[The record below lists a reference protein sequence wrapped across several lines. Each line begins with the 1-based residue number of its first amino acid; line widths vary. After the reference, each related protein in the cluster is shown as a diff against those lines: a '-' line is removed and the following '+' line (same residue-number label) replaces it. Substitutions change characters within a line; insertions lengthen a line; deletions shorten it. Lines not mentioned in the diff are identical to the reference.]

1 MIENKS
7 YSEERHNKL
16 SRDEKSSDGN
26 VKDVSN
32 TTTIEGKPVTNRFPA
47 DNEKKAKDV
56 GEKNILIS
64 LFCKNNP
71 QLKHD

>member
-7 YSEERHNKL
+7 HSEERHNKL

>member
-7 YSEERHNKL
+7 HSEERHNKL

-32 TTTIEGKPVTNRFPA
+32 TTTIEGKPVTNRLPA
-47 DNEKKAKDV
+47 DNEKIAKDV

-64 LFCKNNP
+64 LFCKNKP

>member
-7 YSEERHNKL
+7 HSEERHNKL

-32 TTTIEGKPVTNRFPA
+32 TTTIEGKPVTNRLPA
-47 DNEKKAKDV
+47 DNEKIAKDV

-64 LFCKNNP
+64 PFCKNKP

>member
-7 YSEERHNKL
+7 HSEERHNKL

-47 DNEKKAKDV
+47 DNEKIAKDV
-56 GEKNILIS
+56 GEKNYTYIS
-64 LFCKNNP
+64 VL
-71 QLKHD
+71 QE